1 MRTLGFFL
9 MAFAMATFLGCT
21 KEQMNA
27 NKMEGYWDITEC
39 EYDDED
45 FTEAYNMTLLFL
57 EYKDGEGEVV
67 WTWEA
72 TGERNVGYIFTGT
85 WELNDEADEI
95 TMEMKYSS
103 EMDADLVGDLTI
115 DKDEMEIEGTL
126 QMTEMEEVEIVMKA
140 EKRE

>member
-1 MRTLGFFL
+1 

>member
-1 MRTLGFFL
+1 
-9 MAFAMATFLGCT
+9 
-21 KEQMNA
+21 
-27 NKMEGYWDITEC
+27 MEGYWDITEC

>member
-1 MRTLGFFL
+1 
-9 MAFAMATFLGCT
+9 MAFAMVTFLGCT
-21 KEQMNA
+21 KEQWNA

-39 EYDDED
+39 DFDDD
-45 FTEAYNMTLLFL
+45 DMMDGYTMTLLFL

-72 TGERNVGYIFTGT
+72 IEERNMGFIFTGT
-85 WELNDEADEI
+85 WELNDKADEI

-115 DKDEMEIEGTL
+115 DKDEIEIEGTL
-126 QMTEMEEVEIVMKA
+126 QMTDSEEIEVRMVA